1 MIGPHSTSNAGPR
14 RYLQGRAT
22 RLALTSF
29 FSAAL
34 ITAGTASLVAAQD
47 ASEAPLDDV
56 QTLLEGLDFGSGA
69 AAVAL
74 GAETYQFGSA
84 TESAD
89 GNTYLGMCRQFF
101 GVIAAGLRLTDG
113 REITVDMEIPPVD
126 WDTYD
131 DGRYSPPRIEVS
143 IEDPYQTWIA
153 DAEWAASNGVEGQS
167 QVDTFERDGI
177 SATGTA
183 TFLEQLSLFTDPPGE
198 PVQGTFEVRCAAE

>member
-22 RLALTSF
+22 RLALTSL

-34 ITAGTASLVAAQD
+34 ITAGAASLVAAQD
-47 ASEAPLDDV
+47 ASEAPPDDV

-89 GNTYLGMCRQFF
+89 GNTYLGMCREFF

-153 DAEWAASNGVEGQS
+153 DAEWAANNGVEGQS